1 MRQVLQIP
9 HPALTSEVV
18 VPSMSGVIQP
28 RKATQVSIVLRQR
41 VEVQF
46 DDVGVGRS
54 VVVTVAML
62 VLHGRRPEDE
72 ERIQDAVEE
81 VEQGLV
87 VMLIGL
93 GNIKFNC

>member
-1 MRQVLQIP
+1 
-9 HPALTSEVV
+9 
-18 VPSMSGVIQP
+18 MSGVIQP

-46 DDVGVGRS
+46 DDVDVGRS
-54 VVVTVAML
+54 VVVTVVML
-62 VLHGRRPEDE
+62 ALHGRRLEDQ

-87 VMLIGL
+87 VMTIGL

>member
-1 MRQVLQIP
+1 
-9 HPALTSEVV
+9 
-18 VPSMSGVIQP
+18 MSGVIQP

-46 DDVGVGRS
+46 DDVDVGRS

-62 VLHGRRPEDE
+62 ALHGRRLEDQ

-87 VMLIGL
+87 VMTIGL